1 MSKHSP
7 TFLLVAVIAGT
18 LIFCGVTGIVAT
30 IADIVFPLSLVLF
43 LIAFLSGSYKSTAAL
58 RITQPPFTG
67 RS

>member
-18 LIFCGVTGIVAT
+18 LLFCGVTGFFGLLAT
-30 IADIVFPLSLVLF
+30 VLFPVFSVLF

-67 RS
+67 RP

>member
-7 TFLLVAVIAGT
+7 TFLLVAVITGT
-18 LIFCGVTGIVAT
+18 LIFCGVTGYLAT
-30 IADIVFPLSLVLF
+30 IATVLFSVFLVLF
-43 LIAFLSGSYKSTAAL
+43 LISLLGGSYKSATSL